1 MANIFIRELWIYP
14 VKSLGGVCLEQ
25 AAITSAGSLALDREW
40 VVVGAE
46 RQKIWQGD
54 IPRMTLVRV
63 GLDAEVLTLSLEGMP
78 PFVLARNH
86 GGGAAGFTMY
96 ERDFTGIDAGDE
108 AAAWLTAALG
118 QPLRLVRIGDAAHRW
133 DGLNPIHV
141 VSEASLAALND
152 ALHAQGDEP
161 VVPMRFRPNVVLG
174 SDGLPPAWFEEANE
188 ILDFGDARIHLRE
201 PCVRC
206 ELPNI
211 SLIDA
216 WRGRQPLKLIGRLSK
231 DRPTAAPASFGT
243 YCRAEGTSLH
253 TGMAANLQ

>member
-1 MANIFIRELWIYP
+1 MATIFIRELWVYP
-14 VKSLGGVCLEQ
+14 VKSLGGVRLDQ

-40 VVVGAE
+40 VVVGSQ

-63 GLDAEVLTLSLEGMP
+63 GLAADVLTLSLDGMP
-78 PFVLARNH
+78 PFVLACDH
-86 GGGAAGFTMY
+86 GGAPAGLEMY
-96 ERDFTGIDAGDE
+96 KHHFTGIDAGDE

-118 QPLRLVRIGDAAHRW
+118 QDLRLVRIGDAAHRW
-133 DGLNPIHV
+133 GGLNPIHV
-141 VSEASLAALND
+141 VSDASLAALNA
-152 ALHAQGDEP
+152 ALHQEGDAP
-161 VVPMRFRPNVVLG
+161 VTPLRFRPNVVLG
-174 SDGLPPAWFEEANE
+174 SAGLPPAWFEEASAS
-188 ILDFGDARIHLRE
+188 LDFGGARLHLRE

-216 WRGRQPLKLIGRLSK
+216 SRGRQPLKLIGRLSQ

-243 YCRAEGTSLH
+243 YCRAEGTALH
-253 TGMAANLQ
+253 TGMTTVLP

>member
-1 MANIFIRELWIYP
+1 MTSIFIRELWVYP
-14 VKSLGGVCLEQ
+14 VKSLGGVRLEQ

-40 VVVGAE
+40 VVVGSE

-63 GLDAEVLTLSLEGMP
+63 TLDTDVLTLSLEGMP
-78 PFVLARNH
+78 PFILARDH
-86 GGGAAGFTMY
+86 GGEPAGFTMY
-96 ERDFTGIDAGDE
+96 KRDFTGIDAGDE

-118 QPLRLVRIGDAAHRW
+118 QPVRLVRIGDAAHRW

-141 VSEASLAALND
+141 VTDASLVALNE
-152 ALHAQGDEP
+152 ALAEQGDDP

-174 SDGLPPAWFEEANE
+174 STGLPPAWFEEANAV
-188 ILDFGDARIHLRE
+188 LDFGGARIHLRE

-216 WRGRQPLKLIGRLSK
+216 SRGRQPLKLIGRLARERTTS
-231 DRPTAAPASFGT
+231 APASFGT
-243 YCRAEGTSLH
+243 YCRAEGTALH
-253 TGMAANLQ
+253 TGMSVRLQ